1 MLFGRRGENET
12 VEEKREDDKLRARV
26 DEANLPEI
34 AKTAAIRELERLD
47 RMDPSVPEFA
57 VGLNYVEFIL
67 SLPWR
72 ESSHDN
78 LDLARAESIL
88 SARHHGLGHVKERVL
103 EYLAVKTLRG
113 MQSGR
118 ILVVDDEEIA
128 RDNLEFMLSKQGYD
142 VVRAAN
148 GRQAMEILSRQDVDV
163 VITDLKM
170 SVMDGIQLLE
180 SIRANWPGIQ
190 VILITGYAT
199 VATAVEALQKG
210 ADHYLS
216 KPISLEEL
224 REVVRRAMTRCGQLR
239 LSRGPLLC
247 FSGPPG
253 TGKTSIGRAVAE
265 ALERKFVR
273 FSLGGLR
280 DEAEIRGHRRTYVGA
295 LPGRIL
301 RELARVGV
309 KNPVFML
316 DEVDKIGQDFRG
328 DPSSVLLDVLDPEQ
342 NASFMDHYL
351 DIPFDLSGVMFIA
364 TANLVERLPGPL
376 LDRLEIIPF
385 TGYTE
390 REKIAIAKNYL
401 IPRQQRENGLDRD
414 SAEFPDEVLSF
425 IVRDYTRE
433 AGLRGLERELAGICR
448 KLARKQLINGTK
460 DTIVRVD
467 EDMVRRLLGPR
478 RFTHE
483 VAEGVARVGVTTGLV
498 WSGVGGEIIFVETVR
513 MRGTGQLILTGSLG
527 DVLQESARIALSYIR
542 SRASEFGVDEGFF
555 DAADIHIH
563 IPAGAISKDGP
574 SAGVT
579 IVMALLSL
587 LTGRPARLDVAMSG
601 ELSLGG
607 RILPVQ
613 GLRDKLLAAAQ
624 AGVKTVI
631 LPAANADD
639 IAALAPDV
647 TEGLEVV
654 LADDLAEAADLV
666 LLPG

>member
-1 MLFGRRGENET
+1 MLFGRREED
-12 VEEKREDDKLRARV
+12 EIADEKREDGKLRARV
-26 DEANLPEI
+26 AEADLPQSAE
-34 AKTAAIRELERLD
+34 TAAIQELERLD
-47 RMDPSVPEFA
+47 RMDPSAPEFA

-72 ESSHDN
+72 ESSPDN

-88 SARHHGLGHVKERVL
+88 SARHHGLRQVKERVL
-103 EYLAVKTLRG
+103 EYLAVKTLRS
-113 MQSGR
+113 MKSGR
-118 ILVVDDEEIA
+118 VLVVDDEEIA
-128 RDNLEFMLSKQGYD
+128 RENLELMLRKEGYE
-142 VVRAAN
+142 VATAAN
-148 GRQAMEILSRQDVDV
+148 GQQAMEVLSNLDVDV
-163 VITDLKM
+163 VVTDLKM
-170 SVMDGIQLLE
+170 EAMDGIQLLE
-180 SIRANWPGIQ
+180 SIRANWPGVQ
-190 VILITGYAT
+190 VIMVTGYAT
-199 VATAVEALQKG
+199 VATAVEAMQKG

-216 KPISLEEL
+216 KPISLDEL
-224 REVVRRAMTRCGQLR
+224 RAVVRQAVERSGQLG

-295 LPGRIL
+295 MPGRIL
-301 RELARVGV
+301 RELARAGV

-328 DPSSVLLDVLDPEQ
+328 DPASVLLDVLDPEQ

-390 REKIAIAKNYL
+390 REKIVIAKNYL
-401 IPRQQRENGLDRD
+401 IPRQQRENGLERNF
-414 SAEFPDEVLSF
+414 AEFSDQALSL
-425 IVRDYTRE
+425 IVSEYTRE
-433 AGLRGLERELAGICR
+433 AGLRGLERELARICR
-448 KLARKQLINGTK
+448 KLAREQLANGAK
-460 DTIVRVD
+460 GAPVQVD

-483 VAEGVARVGVTTGLV
+483 AAGGITRVGVTTGLV
-498 WSGVGGEIIFVETVR
+498 WSGVGGEIIFVETAR

-542 SRASEFGVDEGFF
+542 SHASEFGVDEGFF
-555 DAADIHIH
+555 GVEDIHIH
-563 IPAGAISKDGP
+563 IPSGAISKDGP

-579 IVMALLSL
+579 IVVALLSL

-631 LPAANADD
+631 LPAANAADVEALDD
-639 IAALAPDV
+639 DV

-654 LADDLAEAADLV
+654 LADDLAEAAELV
-666 LLPG
+666 LLPR